1 MTATETEQDLMKEAQ
16 QRVHADLNGISDKKL
31 EELRKNDNGGELCMV
46 CKRKGCRI
54 GPMGR
59 G

>member
-1 MTATETEQDLMKEAQ
+1 MPTDTEQTTEKQVQ
-16 QRVHADLNGISDKKL
+16 QRVHADLYNVPDRKL
-31 EELRKNDNGGELCMV
+31 EELQKQEPSNGRLCTI
-46 CKRKGCRI
+46 CKVKGCRI